1 MNGVRGLNGV
11 FAVVR
16 VRFCFE
22 VVLYL
27 QFKGGVGRSG
37 SISLLSGS
45 SHRRFSGSGRLGYL
59 ARWCSTA
66 VWQAGAR
73 GFHLE
78 VAFHRR
84 FSGAGASRFDFVC
97 WRSLYLVVR
106 RGSKPF
112 RFRGGVTTAD
122 SVVWSS
128 GLDFRLGCS
137 ICDGARGDF
146 GLGDIPL

>member
-27 QFKGGVGRSG
+27 QFKGVGRSG

-45 SHRRFSGSGRLGYL
+45 SHRRFSGSGRLGHL

-84 FSGAGASRFDFVC
+84 FSEAGASRFDFVC
-97 WRSLYLVVR
+97 WR
-106 RGSKPF
+106 F
-112 RFRGGVTTAD
+112 ARFRVLAFHCIL
-122 SVVWSS
+122 WS
-128 GLDFRLGCS
+128 DV
-137 ICDGARGDF
+137 ARSCF
-146 GLGDIPL
+146 GLMAFHHPIR